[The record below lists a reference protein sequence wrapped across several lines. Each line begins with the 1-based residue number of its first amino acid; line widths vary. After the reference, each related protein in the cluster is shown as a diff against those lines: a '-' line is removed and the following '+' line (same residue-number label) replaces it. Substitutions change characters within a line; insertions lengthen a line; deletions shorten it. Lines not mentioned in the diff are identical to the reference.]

1 MDAPPVNR
9 LLQLLRQK
17 PSEPSEP
24 SHSRQSRVSPGES
37 APQSISQSNTLPA
50 TESDIPQAY
59 KSNTLPATESD
70 TQGALQRDIQTVPK
84 SSRQSAKSN
93 TLPATESDTQG
104 ALQRD
109 IQTVPKS
116 SRQSAKSNTLPAT
129 ESDTQIVHDS
139 STLSV
144 TQEGVPLAV
153 TGLSKGQQR
162 VLRFLLSNRDALNHS
177 RTIPIGYDA
186 ISRNCFLSRS
196 GSRKVI
202 GELSLRGLITRLE
215 TKRGETQGSVYL
227 LESVIQY
234 ATQSSTHEPIKS
246 SILPATQ
253 NDRSCS
259 SNKELLLQDL
269 ILEGAFQDL
278 HPRSLVAY
286 IDRFDT
292 GEDFQ
297 NFLDIANACIHAA
310 KEGHGKPIQNPH
322 GFLFA
327 QLRAGYINPPEG
339 YKSRKIRAQELK
351 NQQLEDELA
360 TLRRLKEREQELQ
373 FELFVA
379 QLTAEDLARLEREAQ
394 AEVKPNIGLSPAF
407 QMDMHRDS
415 ILKQWFAQRTQL
427 YQERSGHL

>member
-17 PSEPSEP
+17 PSETSEP
-24 SHSRQSRVSPGES
+24 SHASQSHASLGVSTPQPI
-37 APQSISQSNTLPA
+37 PQSDTLTATKSDASKTDESNTQPA
-50 TESDIPQAY
+50 TESSAQ
-59 KSNTLPATESD
+59 PATYE
-70 TQGALQRDIQTVPK
+70 K
-84 SSRQSAKSN
+84 
-93 TLPATESDTQG
+93 
-104 ALQRD
+104 
-109 IQTVPKS
+109 
-116 SRQSAKSNTLPAT
+116 
-129 ESDTQIVHDS
+129 
-139 STLSV
+139 LS
-144 TQEGVPLAV
+144 LAV

-162 VLRFLLSNRDALNHS
+162 VLRFLLSNRDASNRS

-186 ISRNCFLSRS
+186 ISRHCILSRS

-202 GELSLRGLITRLE
+202 GELCQRNLITRLE

-227 LESVIQY
+227 LESIVLY
-234 ATQSSTHEPIKS
+234 ATQSSIREPPKS
-246 SILPATQ
+246 SAPSATHD
-253 NDRSCS
+253 DRSCS
-259 SNKELLLQDL
+259 SKELLLQDL
-269 ILEGAFQDL
+269 IFEGAFQDL
-278 HPRSLVAY
+278 HPRSLAPY
-286 IDRFDT
+286 LDKFDT

-297 NFLDIANACIHAA
+297 NFLDIANACIQAA

-339 YKSRKIRAQELK
+339 YKSRKICAQELR
-351 NQQLEDELA
+351 NQQLEEELA

-394 AEVKPNIGLSPAF
+394 VEVKPHIGLSPAF
-407 QMDMHRDS
+407 QMTMHKDS

-427 YQERSGHL
+427 HQERSGHR

>member
-17 PSEPSEP
+17 PSETSEP
-24 SHSRQSRVSPGES
+24 SHASQSHASRGVST
-37 APQSISQSNTLPA
+37 PQSIPQSNTQPVTESDISKITGSSTQPDTESSTQPAQQSDRQPVPKSGRQSAQSNTQPA
-50 TESDIPQAY
+50 TESG
-59 KSNTLPATESD
+59 TT
-70 TQGALQRDIQTVPK
+70 TIQ
-84 SSRQSAKSN
+84 
-93 TLPATESDTQG
+93 E
-104 ALQRD
+104 
-109 IQTVPKS
+109 
-116 SRQSAKSNTLPAT
+116 
-129 ESDTQIVHDS
+129 S
-139 STLSV
+139 STQPITYEKIS
-144 TQEGVPLAV
+144 LAV

-162 VLRFLLSNRDALNHS
+162 VLRFLLANRDASNRS

-186 ISRNCFLSRS
+186 ISRHCVLSRS

-202 GELSLRGLITRLE
+202 GELCQRSLITRLE

-227 LESVIQY
+227 LESIVLY
-234 ATQSSTHEPIKS
+234 ATQSSIHESQKS
-246 SILPATQ
+246 STPPAMH
-253 NDRSCS
+253 DERSCS

-278 HPRSLVAY
+278 HPRSLAPY
-286 IDRFDT
+286 LDKFDT

-297 NFLDIANACIHAA
+297 NFLDIANACIQAA

-339 YKSRKIRAQELK
+339 YKSRKIRAQELR
-351 NQQLEDELA
+351 NQQLEEELA

-379 QLTAEDLARLEREAQ
+379 QLTAEDLARLEQEAQ
-394 AEVKPNIGLSPAF
+394 AEVKPHIGLSPAF
-407 QMDMHRDS
+407 QMAMHKDS

-427 YQERSGHL
+427 HQERSGHH